1 MLSLVIWES
10 DTPLCIKY
18 TLLYCSEFAIVLKN
32 QVVAFCLVRTVIC
45 SDVKLLILNRTYSK
59 KI

>member
-32 QVVAFCLVRTVIC
+32 QVVA
-45 SDVKLLILNRTYSK
+45 
-59 KI
+59 